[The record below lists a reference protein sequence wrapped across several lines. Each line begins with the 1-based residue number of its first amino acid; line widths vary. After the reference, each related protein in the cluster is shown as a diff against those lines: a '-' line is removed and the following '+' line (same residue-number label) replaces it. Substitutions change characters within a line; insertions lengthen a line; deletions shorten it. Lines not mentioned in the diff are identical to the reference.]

1 MTILHHTFRVI
12 PMGVERPESHAR
24 MAGKEQNPESD
35 HVGGFAVSRVVT
47 SVGNRRVTAGNTG

>member
-1 MTILHHTFRVI
+1 MLRRTFRVI